1 MLQTPAWLSKGGCT
15 DLATVYQDRFSAE
28 AAVTKGLDGL
38 EAIH

>member
-1 MLQTPAWLSKGGCT
+1 MHGF
-15 DLATVYQDRFSAE
+15 ATGYQDRFSAE